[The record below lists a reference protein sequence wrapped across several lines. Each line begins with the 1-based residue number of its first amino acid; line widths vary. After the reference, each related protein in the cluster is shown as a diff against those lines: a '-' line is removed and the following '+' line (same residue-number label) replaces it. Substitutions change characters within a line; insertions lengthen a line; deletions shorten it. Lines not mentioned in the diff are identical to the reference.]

1 MSTSQF
7 YIEIEDEDSD
17 DEQLESENQSDEDHT
32 PESGNIQEYV
42 VPD

>member
-17 DEQLESENQSDEDHT
+17 DEQLESENESAEDHT
-32 PESGNIQEYV
+32 PESGNL
-42 VPD
+42 